1 MRRELF
7 PICLAAL
14 AAAGCGNQQSE
25 PPVVTNPDSP
35 IGQTAAWFDKQGVR
49 FSAPGGWHLQP
60 GAAPLVAT
68 VQSGTASIAVWRYPR
83 TESLPTTKAALT
95 QARDL
100 LLAAA
105 HARDMTFKETKVA
118 ITRVRGRPAIQVR
131 GTETVSGQPRTVRS
145 THVYALGAEVVVD
158 AFAPPAVFPRVD
170 RDVFRPLLRSLH
182 LVTPKP

>member
-14 AAAGCGNQQSE
+14 VAGGCGNQQSR
-25 PPVVTNPDSP
+25 PPDVANPDPP
-35 IGQTAAWFDKQGVR
+35 IGHTVAWFDKQGVR

-83 TESLPTTKAALT
+83 TESLPRGKAALG

-105 HARDMTFKETKVA
+105 HARDATFKETKVA
-118 ITRVRGRPAIQVR
+118 ITKVHGRPAIQVR
-131 GTETVSGQPRTVRS
+131 GTETVSGQPRIVRS

-158 AFAPPAVFPRVD
+158 AFAPAGVFPRVD
-170 RDVFRPLLRSLH
+170 RDVFGPLLRSLH
-182 LVTPKP
+182 VVTPKP